1 MKETEKFASFK
12 KTHGPPHYS
21 YSASYDPLEK
31 NEYLLSKGVD
41 VADLKKRNPQHLLEA
56 WSYKVQLTGI

>member
-21 YSASYDPLEK
+21 SSASYDPLEK

-56 WSYKVQLTGI
+56 